1 MNAIAPAEASSPAG
15 KSSRL
20 LLGRDGRKILIGI
33 VLIVMV
39 VFGQKLYGMATA
51 ASRLDPALRDAA
63 EPRNV
68 IVVLDF
74 MPDRFHNERIA
85 AYGTFAGRDGALNRY
100 RLRSVTPENL
110 RQLAAIP
117 WVARIEPMR

>member
-1 MNAIAPAEASSPAG
+1 MTAVAPANALPVAR
-15 KSSRL
+15 SSRL
-20 LLGRDGRKILIGI
+20 FGPDGRKIIFGILLIDL
-33 VLIVMV
+33 VL
-39 VFGQKLYGMATA
+39 FGQRLYGMATA
-51 ASRLDPALRDAA
+51 NSRLDPALRDAA
-63 EPRNV
+63 EPKNV

-110 RQLAAIP
+110 QQLAEIP
-117 WVARIEPMR
+117 WVARIEPLR

>member
-1 MNAIAPAEASSPAG
+1 MSGAAPADAG
-15 KSSRL
+15 LGREKSSRL

-33 VLIVMV
+33 VLIVLV

-51 ASRLDPALRDAA
+51 SSRLDPALRDAA

-74 MPDRFHNERIA
+74 MPDRFHNELIIC
-85 AYGTFAGRDGALNRY
+85 THFSTRY
-100 RLRSVTPENL
+100 HPNEVRRLVEAKLPPGL
-110 RQLAAIP
+110 RERVRL
-117 WVARIEPMR
+117 WL